1 MVLAEV
7 GRMSSQRVG
16 LGILL
21 MLPIGC
27 GKAEADADAQGTDD
41 GLVSAG
47 TADPGETGGTAGADA
62 ADSAGTAGAG
72 DGTAADEAGGDDAG
86 GDDGP
91 PVVFDLGSIPDA
103 GPFGNCTSKGGKDGE
118 PEFSYLWAANSAQGT
133 ISKIDT
139 QTVTEVGRYL
149 VRPDGFGSPSRTS
162 VSLSGHVA
170 VANRSGGI
178 TKIYAT
184 PELCQDT
191 NGTPGIQTS
200 ADSNYLPWGEEECV
214 AWYAPFPYQSQRP
227 VAWVQ
232 GELEPT
238 TCQYVDERLWTSGMT
253 GGSIDVL
260 LLDGETGVVMDMVNV
275 AGLVADSYGLYGGA
289 VDGEG
294 NFWATQLGTANKL
307 VRVDIDDLS
316 YEIWNPPSGP
326 WWYGMTVDSE
336 GFVWMCGD
344 SVGRFD
350 PMTETFMTSAVG
362 GYTGCMAETGADGL
376 LWMSTGGGVIGVNRQ
391 NLQVEKTWSTPG
403 SYGVSID
410 FYGYVWTVANGN
422 SAHRVDPDTGQV
434 TSYNGLYGAYT
445 YSDMTGY
452 ALSHAGGGAPSG

>member
-1 MVLAEV
+1 MRR
-7 GRMSSQRVG
+7 GRVG
-16 LGILL
+16 FGILL
-21 MLPIGC
+21 ALPIGC
-27 GKAEADADAQGTDD
+27 GKVEPAGDGQGTDD
-41 GLVSAG
+41 GVVSASNAGDEG
-47 TADPGETGGTAGADA
+47 TGTGGADA
-62 ADSAGTAGAG
+62 ADSPGSATMGAG
-72 DGTAADEAGGDDAG
+72 GTAADDAG
-86 GDDGP
+86 QDDEGGEDP

-103 GPFGNCTSKGGKDGE
+103 GPFGSCTTGSGKNGE
-118 PEFSYLWAANSAQGT
+118 PEFSYLWAANSSQGT

-149 VRPDGFGSPSRTS
+149 VRPDGAGSPSRTS

-170 VANRSGGI
+170 VANRYGGI

-184 PELCQDT
+184 SDLCQES

-200 ADSNYLPWGEEECV
+200 TDATYLPWGDDECI
-214 AWYAPFPYQSQRP
+214 AWHTPFAYQSQRP

-232 GELEPT
+232 GELDPSG
-238 TCQYVDERLWTSGMT
+238 CQYTNERLWTSGMN

-260 LLDGETGVVMDMVNV
+260 LLDGDTGVVIDMVNV
-275 AGLVADSYGLYGGA
+275 PGLVADGYGLYGGA

-294 NFWATQLGTANKL
+294 NFWATQLGSANKL
-307 VRVDIDDLS
+307 TRIDIDDLS
-316 YEIWNPPSGP
+316 HEIWNAPPGP

-336 GFVWMCGD
+336 GYVWMCGD
-344 SVGRFD
+344 SVARFD
-350 PMTETFMTSAVG
+350 PVTETFMTSAVG

-376 LWMSTGGGVIGVNRQ
+376 LWMSSFNGVIGVNRET
-391 NLQVEKTWSTPG
+391 LQVEKTWSTPG

-410 FYGYVWTVANGN
+410 FYGYVWTVASGN

-434 TSYNGLYGAYT
+434 TSYNGLVGAYT